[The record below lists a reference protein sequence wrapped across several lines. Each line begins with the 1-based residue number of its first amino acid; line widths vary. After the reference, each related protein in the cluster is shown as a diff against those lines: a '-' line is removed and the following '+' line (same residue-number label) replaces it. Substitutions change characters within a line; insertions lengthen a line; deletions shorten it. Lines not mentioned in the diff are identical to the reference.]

1 MDDNYETV
9 QGFLVVEK
17 VMDHPNLKYAGVL
30 VGDICL
36 SWGTRYPEAPETLSD
51 AWIDFLKWGRSD
63 EDVCWFARDNGG
75 KIEVFQCDAG
85 LLYECMVSLG
95 TFGLALKP
103 TAFPKEAAERIR
115 AAASARKAA
124 NMAERAELLTL
135 SPPLQ
140 EGINA
145 FGFAF
150 KTDDGAWRGR
160 VDTMQDNLDR
170 LALWRRNRSLSAL
183 PDLVAEVTW
192 RPDGSGG
199 NGSYEPVGS
208 GNDPRFAHL
217 FEFNLGTDETP
228 QLVLVM
234 RTPGGEERKLVA
246 QRASWWDLRI
256 EQAASEPDPFVPE
269 RPEPGLEKTLHPS
282 LVRIPFEPVLCFEAD
297 DGTIAG
303 RIDHLP
309 TKDLAEWREPWK
321 TVDFDDKHRIY
332 RIALF
337 KCPVKAGAK
346 PQDVFYATRR
356 VNGTSGTHT
365 YVDASWWYSLDVDV
379 GEVDPPG
386 TFLTALELK
395 RWPVASPEIG
405 WEDLEK
411 SGGACIPAHLIRW
424 KDICQVREDVNY
436 LETATEEQRDRWD
449 NGVSGARGHFR
460 GVPFELRDGQAVV
473 TAPAG
478 NHWFLT
484 DDYSVDPDSGEPAK
498 SHRWLLETYPQWSV
512 SDARRTYFV
521 LHANAMDNEGRVG
534 FGETAD
540 EDTLLLFWRNTDKT
554 NGDWSCA
561 FLGNRLRPLVG
572 NMNAVSLNGKWLSIE
587 TTWRST
593 GNGGHP
599 VIYKLKESRGEIGAM
614 PRNRPC

>member
-1 MDDNYETV
+1 MSDMFPWFDRSAPNCVDCPEHETSFSPDPDDWFCDDDITVSCRAAGGRKIVTGIRPQFEREYCMKPHWCPKQVQSHAADPHASAALTIAIAFFAIAVLAVAPGCRKDSRRDAVEPPEAAQKTAPWWDPVQEADYSGAVPIGWPLCRPFVDDDYEMAH
-9 QGFLVVEK
+9 GFLVVEK
-17 VMDHPNLKYAGVL
+17 VKDHPNLAYADVR

-36 SWGTRYPEAPETLSD
+36 SWGTRDPEVPETLSK
-51 AWIDFLKWGRSD
+51 AWLDFLNWGRDD

-75 KIEVFQCDAG
+75 EIEVFPCDAG

-115 AAASARKAA
+115 AAASARKTA

-208 GNDPRFAHL
+208 GNDPQFAHL

-228 QLVLVM
+228 PLVLVM

-346 PQDVFYATRR
+346 PQNVFYATRR

-365 YVDASWWYSLDVDV
+365 YVDASWWYCLDVDV
-379 GEVDPPG
+379 GKVDPPG

-405 WEDLEK
+405 WEDLEN
-411 SGGACIPAHLIRW
+411 SGGARIPAHLIRW
-424 KDICQVREDVNY
+424 KDICQ
-436 LETATEEQRDRWD
+436 A
-449 NGVSGARGHFR
+449 
-460 GVPFELRDGQAVV
+460 
-473 TAPAG
+473 
-478 NHWFLT
+478 
-484 DDYSVDPDSGEPAK
+484 AK
-498 SHRWLLETYPQWSV
+498 
-512 SDARRTYFV
+512 
-521 LHANAMDNEGRVG
+521 
-534 FGETAD
+534 
-540 EDTLLLFWRNTDKT
+540 K
-554 NGDWSCA
+554 
-561 FLGNRLRPLVG
+561 
-572 NMNAVSLNGKWLSIE
+572 
-587 TTWRST
+587 
-593 GNGGHP
+593 
-599 VIYKLKESRGEIGAM
+599 
-614 PRNRPC
+614 